1 MSKVL
6 EAADHLIFL
15 LVVAISFS
23 LSLVLDQVWF
33 DSAIIIIFIDSH
45 A

>member
-1 MSKVL
+1 MSTVL

-23 LSLVLDQVWF
+23 LSLVLDQMWF
-33 DSAIIIIFIDSH
+33 DSEIIMMFYL
-45 A
+45 